1 MGKRPR
7 RKTIMA
13 TVAQRC
19 EVAGRMGRE
28 LWHPEASPS
37 EVCDRLAR
45 GEGMHL
51 TEVERDAYDHLMPGT
66 FRHAFATGW
75 NLAALNAHRA

>member
-7 RKTIMA
+7 RRRIMA
-13 TVAQRC
+13 TVQERC
-19 EVAGRMGRE
+19 EVAGRMGME
-28 LWHPEASPS
+28 LYHPEANPS

-51 TEVERDAYDHLMPGT
+51 TEVEREAYDHLMPAT
-66 FRHAFATGW
+66 FRAAFATGW
-75 NLAALNAHRA
+75 NVAHLGAQRG

>member
-1 MGKRPR
+1 MARRPR
-7 RKTIMA
+7 RKSVVKDVQERCQ
-13 TVAQRC
+13 VAS
-19 EVAGRMGRE
+19 RMGME
-28 LWHPEASPS
+28 LFHPQASPS

-66 FRHAFATGW
+66 FRAAFATGW
-75 NLAALNAHRA
+75 NVARLQAEHG